1 MTHDAAMQMG
11 AAATQ
16 DFPVSAILGE
26 GLPEEA
32 ERLLHAAAMSYD
44 QDDVALKHLMEARL
58 LAPTHPATLIGL
70 YRFYFY
76 KGRLAEALGVAETC
90 LTRAAID
97 NSLPLD
103 WRDVS
108 PEDAAFGDFEA
119 IGPRFFMFSL
129 KGYAYLTMRL
139 GDLDE
144 SAAAI
149 DKLLALDPADKVG
162 AKVLREVL
170 ERRGLDDVD

>member
-1 MTHDAAMQMG
+1 MVHGAAMQPEAMG
-11 AAATQ
+11 AQ
-16 DFPVSAILGE
+16 DFPAAAILGE

-32 ERLLHAAAMSYD
+32 NRLLHAAAMSYD
-44 QDDVALKHLMEARL
+44 EDDVALKHLMAARL

-76 KGRLAEALGVAETC
+76 KGRLAEALSIARTC

-97 NSLPLD
+97 HSLPLD
-103 WRDVS
+103 WRMVRPS
-108 PEDAAFGDFEA
+108 DAAFGEYDA

-129 KGYAYLTMRL
+129 KGYAYLNMRL
-139 GDLDE
+139 GDLQE

-149 DKLLALDPADKVG
+149 DKLLELDPKDKVG
-162 AKVLREVL
+162 AQVLRDVL
-170 ERRGLDDVD
+170 QRKGLEDVD